1 MTNHAAAK
9 EVLEYARSVVLAE
22 LQRAHAAGIR
32 PRTVRL
38 AQETV
43 ELVLKAAIRQLGAD
57 YPKVHDPAAAFVT
70 VALAAGAS
78 LSTAEI
84 RRLLEDS
91 KWLAD
96 QRGAAGYLER
106 PFDATEAA
114 RAADAAAWTVA
125 LVDER
130 VFGPARPA
138 T

>member
-9 EVLEYARSVVLAE
+9 EVLAYARSVLLSE
-22 LQRAHAAGIR
+22 MLRARGTGIHAR
-32 PRTVRL
+32 VVRL
-38 AQETV
+38 AQETT
-43 ELVLKAAIRQLGAD
+43 ELVLKAGIRQLGAD

-70 VALAAGAS
+70 VALAAGAT

-106 PFDATEAA
+106 PFDESEAT
-114 RAADAAAWTVA
+114 RAADSAAWTLT
-125 LVDER
+125 LVEER
-130 VFGPARPA
+130 VFGPGRPA
-138 T
+138 S